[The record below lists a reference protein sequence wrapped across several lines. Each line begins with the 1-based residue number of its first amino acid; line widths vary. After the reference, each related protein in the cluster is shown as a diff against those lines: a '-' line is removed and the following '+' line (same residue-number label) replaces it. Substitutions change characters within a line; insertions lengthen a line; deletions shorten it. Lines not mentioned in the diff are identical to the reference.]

1 MMHDTSSGCIVLY
14 DNHMVLA
21 AGDLTADRPDV
32 DDVMSPAILL
42 KVCLGVS
49 SIKFE
54 SLTLQ

>member
-21 AGDLTADRPDV
+21 AGDLTADRPDG

-42 KVCLGVS
+42 KECLGVS

-54 SLTLQ
+54 S